1 MSEAAVSQSNKRLR
15 EKIDRD
21 RNFKSILSK
30 VKGLLNVET

>member
-1 MSEAAVSQSNKRLR
+1 MSEAAVSQSNKRLK

-21 RNFKSILSK
+21 RNLKHILSE

>member
-21 RNFKSILSK
+21 RKLKSILSK
-30 VKGLLNVET
+30 VKSLLNVET